1 MTQRLQI
8 TNCKTSRIGEI
19 VVMKEITDINTI
31 NSPPTNQINRPS
43 ETQAPASSV
52 ASSNDVFAQVSEDEK
67 KTRKSIFDEIFDEQQ
82 KKTNVLDQLLCD
94 DTPHLLFVCDK
105 GVFSRTKNFALTK
118 SGGFFYCM
126 NGKPLDAIPPWLFHS
141 VSKNDDKEELLVIKD
156 DLSSVAYV
164 TREKS
169 FSRNKGY
176 TWSED
181 KFYCEIERVE

>member
-1 MTQRLQI
+1 L
-8 TNCKTSRIGEI
+8 K
-19 VVMKEITDINTI
+19 
-31 NSPPTNQINRPS
+31 
-43 ETQAPASSV
+43 
-52 ASSNDVFAQVSEDEK
+52 
-67 KTRKSIFDEIFDEQQ
+67 KSIFITCLTLCFVSAGASSQDAIDRLMQKKKPGRSIFDKIFEEEQ
-82 KKTNVLDQLLCD
+82 KKKKCPGGVLDQLLD
-94 DTPHLLFVCDK
+94 EVRRSLFVCDK
-105 GVFSRTKNFALTK
+105 GVFSKEVKFELMFKACEGYFIND
-118 SGGFFYCM
+118 
-126 NGKPLDAIPPWLFHS
+126 KPLDAIPPWLFHS

>member
-1 MTQRLQI
+1 MKKSI
-8 TNCKTSRIGEI
+8 FI
-19 VVMKEITDINTI
+19 VCLTLCFV
-31 NSPPTNQINRPS
+31 S
-43 ETQAPASSV
+43 AG
-52 ASSNDVFAQVSEDEK
+52 ASSNSFFDQFEEK
-67 KTRKSIFDEIFDEQQ
+67 KPVRTIFDKE
-82 KKTNVLDQLLCD
+82 LLCD

-105 GVFSRTKNFALTK
+105 GVFSRAENFQLMK

-141 VSKNDDKEELLVIKD
+141 VSKNEDKEELLVIKD

-181 KFYCEIERVE
+181 KFYCEIERVD